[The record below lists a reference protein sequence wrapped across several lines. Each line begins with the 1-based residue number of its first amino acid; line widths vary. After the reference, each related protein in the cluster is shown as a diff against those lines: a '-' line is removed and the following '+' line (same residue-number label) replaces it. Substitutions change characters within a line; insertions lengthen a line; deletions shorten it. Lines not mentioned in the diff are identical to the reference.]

1 MFFNPLQDEIDDD
14 TFTITPVMDLS
25 QMGAD
30 LSQMSSMMSGA
41 ATGMEIAAKVREG
54 FENKK
59 KAVSEGTSGNASGI
73 LKSIVN
79 NFTQNNYSPKAL
91 SRLDIYRQTKNQLA
105 TVKKVVDEK

>member
-1 MFFNPLQDEIDDD
+1 MDRLQSEINENAPL
-14 TFTITPVMDLS
+14 ITPVLDLS
-25 QMGAD
+25 QFEAGIA
-30 LSQMSSMMSGA
+30 QMSSMMSGA
-41 ATGMEIAAKVREG
+41 TTGMEIAAKVREG

-59 KAVSEGTSGNASGI
+59 KSVSEGTSKNASGI
-73 LKSIVN
+73 SKSIVN

>member
-1 MFFNPLQDEIDDD
+1 MNKLQDEIDDD
-14 TFTITPVMDLS
+14 TFTIAPVLDLS
-25 QMGAD
+25 QVGTGIA
-30 LSQMSSMMSGA
+30 QISSMMSGA

-54 FENKK
+54 FEAKK
-59 KAVSEGTSGNASGI
+59 KSVSEGTSKNTSGI